1 MCRRVERRASIRC
14 GPCGTNSFGVI
25 PPTGY
30 HGNVRIPLLLMLAI
44 AVTMA
49 APLACQES
57 LVERGFSHF
66 YNLEYD
72 EAIASFE
79 KAIVRNPGSPD
90 LHNHLAQ
97 TLVFREMFRNGA
109 LESELV
115 SGANSFLRRPKLN
128 PSPETEARFLSE
140 VSIALALAGDRL
152 KVNPDDTAAMYSMGI
167 SYGLRSNYYWVVKKA
182 WHDSLKDATA
192 ARRLH
197 NRVSELEPGNVDARL
212 VQGLHD
218 YIVGSL
224 PWRVKMLGFLVGI
237 RGDKEKG
244 ILTVQDVASNGRVN
258 RIDARILLC
267 ALYRRENR
275 TSLAIPIVQDLIG
288 RFPRNFLLRLELA
301 EMYSMAGEGTQGL
314 ETLDEVARL
323 KTRHAPG
330 FDRLPWEKI
339 YFREGSIQFWYN
351 QLDRSLENMQRVTAA
366 AAAEDVDLN
375 TGVQAYLRMGQ
386 IYDMEQKRA
395 LALEAYQKAIAYAPQ
410 AEAAQESRKYLSTP
424 YHRM

>member
-1 MCRRVERRASIRC
+1 M
-14 GPCGTNSFGVI
+14 
-25 PPTGY
+25 
-30 HGNVRIPLLLMLAI
+30 LLLVAI

-49 APLACQES
+49 APLAAQES
-57 LVERGFSHF
+57 LVEQGFSHF

-79 KAIVRNPGSPD
+79 KAIARNSGSPD

-140 VSIALALAGDRL
+140 VSKALSLAGARL
-152 KVNPDDTAAMYSMGI
+152 KQNDDDSGAMYAMGI

-197 NRVSELEPGNVDARL
+197 NRVSELEPNNVDARL

-224 PWRVKMLGFLVGI
+224 SWKFKMLGFLVGI
-237 RGDKEKG
+237 HGDKEKG
-244 ILTVQDVASNGRVN
+244 IRTVQDVASNGKVN
-258 RIDARILLC
+258 RIDAQILLC

-275 TSLAIPIVQDLIG
+275 TSLAIPIVQNLIG

-301 EMYSMAGEGTQGL
+301 EMYSMAGDGTHGL
-314 ETLDEVARL
+314 ETLEEVARL
-323 KTRHAPG
+323 KRLHTPG
-330 FDRLPWEKI
+330 FDRLRWEKI
-339 YFREGSIQFWYN
+339 YFQEGSIQFWYN
-351 QLDRSLENMQRVTAA
+351 QLDRSLENMLRVTAA
-366 AAAEDVDLN
+366 AVEDVDLN
-375 TGVQAYLRMGQ
+375 TGVQAYLRIGQ
-386 IYDMEQKRA
+386 IYDMQQKRA
-395 LALEAYQKAIAYAPQ
+395 QALEAYNKAIAYAPQ
-410 AEAAQESRKYLSTP
+410 AEAAQESRKYLASP